1 MLFIFILILIFSPIV
16 LMIDHCVIHFRFKNH
31 ENSKKHKENVA
42 LLKSLMEEEEAM
54 AQNVGDNISEDV
66 PPDSDQE
73 ESTSKDLLD
82 ELIKR

>member
-1 MLFIFILILIFSPIV
+1 MILVFPVVLIIDHYLILS
-16 LMIDHCVIHFRFKNH
+16 RFKNH

-42 LLKSLMEEEEAM
+42 LLKSLMVEQEAM
-54 AQNVGDNISEDV
+54 AQNADDDCSADV